1 MKSAA
6 SLLIVLLFT
15 LTSLTAAGTDK
26 NDKATIS
33 IDGMEMGDF
42 IKLVARISNKN
53 IFLTEE
59 VGGKISYAGSRP
71 IRREELFS
79 LLQTTLEARGMTML
93 DSGAGYYSIVK
104 SADAASMNVP
114 FQMKSD
120 IPQLQTEILK
130 LKYAMAEPL
139 ALKIKNYSSKNGK
152 IVPSKESNSLIVT
165 DLPAN
170 IKTMRQ
176 LVKALDIRDETT
188 ANYTHL
194 IQLKNADAKNLVTT
208 LNTVIAKM
216 TLSPGQ
222 QPPSIASDDTTN
234 SLIIISS
241 DDLFTTLIPTIQ
253 GLDGDRQ
260 QVYVK
265 AKIIE
270 ISENKAHEVGMKYG
284 LSGGTVGS
292 NGMFTF
298 NSALGDGKTSAV
310 NLDSTVTT
318 LAAFAKPTITAG
330 IALGASISLLNS
342 NGAAD
347 ILSEPSILCID
358 NQESSIYVGKT
369 ESISSGVTQG
379 VGTGIT
385 QNYSRQ
391 DIGLTLKIK
400 PRLSN
405 DNKVLLAVETKL
417 EDIDASTTNLQLP
430 STTKREVKTSAI
442 VSNGESVII
451 GGLIKD
457 KYDRSGS
464 KVPLLGDIPI
474 LGNLF
479 KDNAAS
485 HDKINLVIV
494 LTPYILD
501 KSSDLAALRT
511 QLDEL
516 DKIQQKY
523 IDDVVSHVKEQ
534 H

>member
-6 SLLIVLLFT
+6 NLLIVFLFALTPLQAVGT
-15 LTSLTAAGTDK
+15 LQ
-26 NDKATIS
+26 NQKASIA
-33 IDGMEMGDF
+33 IDGMELNDF
-42 IKLVARISNKN
+42 VKLVARISHKN

-59 VGGKISYAGSRP
+59 LSGKISYAGNRP
-71 IRREELFS
+71 IRKEELFG
-79 LLQTTLEARGMTML
+79 LLQTTLEGRGMTML
-93 DSGAGYYSIVK
+93 DSGGGYYSIVK
-104 SADAASMNVP
+104 SADAATMNVP
-114 FQMKSD
+114 YLTKSD

-130 LKYAMAEPL
+130 LHYAGAESM
-139 ALKIKNYSSKNGK
+139 ALKVKNYSSKNGK
-152 IVPSKESNSLIVT
+152 IVPSKESNSLVVT

-170 IKTMRQ
+170 IRTMRQ
-176 LVKALDIRDETT
+176 LVKALDVRDETT

-222 QPPSIASDDTTN
+222 QPPSITSDDTTN
-234 SLIIISS
+234 SLIIICS
-241 DDLFTTLIPTIQ
+241 DDLYSILLPTIK

-270 ISENKAHEVGMKYG
+270 ISENKAQEVGLKYG

-292 NGMFTF
+292 NGMLSF
-298 NSALGDGKTSAV
+298 NSKLGDGKIGAI
-310 NLDSTVTT
+310 NLDPLLLSSISM
-318 LAAFAKPTITAG
+318 PTITSG
-330 IALGASISLLNS
+330 IALGASISLLNT

-369 ESISSGVTQG
+369 ESISSGTTLS
-379 VGTGIT
+379 GTGLSQSSYT
-385 QNYSRQ
+385 RQ

-405 DNKVLLAVETKL
+405 DNKVLLAVETRL
-417 EDIDASTTNLQLP
+417 EDIDASNTNLQLP

-457 KYDRSGS
+457 KFDRTNT
-464 KVPLLGDIPI
+464 KVPFLGDIPV

-479 KDNAAS
+479 KNKATS
-485 HDKINLVIV
+485 HEKINLVII

-501 KSSDLAALRT
+501 KSSDLATLRT

-516 DKIQQKY
+516 DKIQQRY
-523 IDDVVSHVKEQ
+523 IDDVINSVKAAN
-534 H
+534 

>member
-1 MKSAA
+1 MKSAVN
-6 SLLIVLLFT
+6 LLIVFLFA
-15 LTSLTAAGTDK
+15 LTSLPAAQTAK
-26 NDKATIS
+26 NDKASIS
-33 IDGMEMGDF
+33 IDGMELGDF

-59 VGGKISYAGSRP
+59 VGGKISYAGNRP
-71 IRREELFS
+71 IRREELFT

-93 DSGAGYYSIVK
+93 DSGVGYYSIVK

-114 FQMKSD
+114 FLAKSD

-139 ALKIKNYSSKNGK
+139 ALKVKNYSSKNGK

-194 IQLKNADAKNLVTT
+194 IQLKNADAKSLVTT

-222 QPPSIASDDTTN
+222 QPPSIASDDSTN

-241 DDLFTTLIPTIQ
+241 DDLFTTLLPTIQ

-270 ISENKAHEVGMKYG
+270 ISENKAQEVGFKYG
-284 LSGGTVGS
+284 LSGGSFGS
-292 NGMFTF
+292 GGIFSF
-298 NSALGDGKTSAV
+298 NSALGDGKTGAI
-310 NLDSTVTT
+310 NLDSLLLKSITIPT
-318 LAAFAKPTITAG
+318 LTSG

-369 ESISSGVTQG
+369 ESISSGTTLT
-379 VGTGIT
+379 GTGLT
-385 QNYSRQ
+385 QSSYTRQ

-405 DNKVLLAVETKL
+405 DNKVLLAVETRL
-417 EDIDASTTNLQLP
+417 EDIDSTTTNLQLP

-457 KYDRSGS
+457 KYDKSAS
-464 KVPLLGDIPI
+464 KVPFLGDIPI

-479 KDNAAS
+479 KDKAAS
-485 HDKINLVIV
+485 HEKINLVII

-501 KSSDLAALRT
+501 KSTDLAALRT

-523 IDDVVSHVKEQ
+523 IDDVISHVKEQ